1 MTFCFWKKL
10 GCYTSCCQPYFFS
23 SRVFEPPAFRLFLKG
38 LICQTGQL
46 FHYSI
51 LGLETDDRAMS
62 LAAVHV
68 LSFCSIL
75 ELLSVRARRRRV
87 LSLSLTHTRSLSLS
101 QTLTL
106 THTHTH
112 TIGCVAFCRR
122 PHERDS
128 IR

>member
-75 ELLSVRARRRRV
+75 ELLSVRARV
-87 LSLSLTHTRSLSLS
+87 CVCVCLCVSGLWWGVPLAFIVGYLCLLISQSSSLVSLH
-101 QTLTL
+101 
-106 THTHTH
+106 
-112 TIGCVAFCRR
+112 
-122 PHERDS
+122 
-128 IR
+128 